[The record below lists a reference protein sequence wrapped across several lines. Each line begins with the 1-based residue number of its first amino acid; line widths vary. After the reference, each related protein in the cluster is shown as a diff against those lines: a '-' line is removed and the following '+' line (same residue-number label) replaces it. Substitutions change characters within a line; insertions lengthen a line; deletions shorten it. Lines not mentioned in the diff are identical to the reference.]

1 MSLHGEKLIKA
12 IKDNVSSINL
22 ELIRNEFQYIEDS
35 GKIENSADIICSLIS
50 IVGNYLVS
58 AENQKIPEE
67 FAIFDT
73 FCFLDFM
80 SEFLK
85 LSSYDLYKIDLQL
98 IKMLSFLL
106 INIKNKPWLYYIC
119 SNNLLNKII
128 SKDYSKYDDEFL
140 SYYVNFL
147 KSLSL
152 LLDETSITLFYI
164 EKNNSFPLIENIL
177 KLYNH
182 KDSMIRNVVRNTV
195 MNIFRVKN
203 AKIEEYFS
211 KLPSVLYFIKIIN
224 QIKDI
229 CFEIKEEIINQNT
242 KKISYLFDDL
252 YDEIIYIDD
261 LLNLKLERINYILI
275 NCFFYFFII
284 PILCGSICD
293 MNKKVSKSMAL
304 FILIFFFV
312 NMKNE
317 VFKNCL
323 FSLLFLDELN
333 QDMEQF
339 LNLEKDLKDFFINN
353 ININNE
359 QNQNNINNQISFSQF
374 FSEHYTYYFLLT
386 LIESNNIIYTKYGK
400 NYPQLNE
407 IMENGKGL
415 SNELIYEKKYSYD
428 EKVKKLHEIID
439 KYLDKE
445 DLINMKNYHE
455 YLSKATGLLIGISNK
470 ENFNN
475 KEKEDLIST
484 NSFLCQLKTVFN
496 AINNEK
502 EKKLLVKNK
511 IKQNLFDSINSQK
524 EEILLLFNILIFVVQ
539 NKEINISKILLKLAN
554 IKNVFENNKFEKKNF
569 KNIDINNPI
578 NEINKL
584 DLKISFTKDIF
595 TFNNYYFSVLDII
608 INEDNANNNLSENLS
623 FMLNKE
629 IYLLPITYQ
638 ILYQNIINF
647 SVDENYKPLIN
658 VSDKLRKN
666 IESKYKSILFCNN
679 SLFNNDP
686 KNRENC
692 YDILYEQWRIYKD
705 MNSKNLF
712 QIIKKNILSKLDVL
726 YLKKNIDN
734 NCDYNEGFEILNL
747 NNLNANKNNQFS
759 EILSSSKK
767 ENICFDSNLLIF
779 MLIYDLKTIFKKR
792 KSDNNI
798 NIPNKLMKNKFPLDL
813 SSYDFQIGE
822 KYNLEKFNSNEIYK
836 QQIHYKIL
844 TSDNT
849 KDKPFI
855 KCEIFFYR
863 SFIYFGL
870 KNQEDLDKILIFK
883 KIDIKLIEV
892 NKDYNQK
899 EVENC
904 IQIKL
909 DDGNDELILIK
920 FENKN
925 TRNNFKDL
933 INKKIMT
940 SSNDERLLFSQF
952 FEELIRK
959 YRINENN
966 NNLDEDDDF

>member
-211 KLPSVLYFIKIIN
+211 KLPSVLYFVKIIN

-359 QNQNNINNQISFSQF
+359 Q
-374 FSEHYTYYFLLT
+374 
-386 LIESNNIIYTKYGK
+386 
-400 NYPQLNE
+400 
-407 IMENGKGL
+407 
-415 SNELIYEKKYSYD
+415 
-428 EKVKKLHEIID
+428 
-439 KYLDKE
+439 
-445 DLINMKNYHE
+445 
-455 YLSKATGLLIGISNK
+455 
-470 ENFNN
+470 
-475 KEKEDLIST
+475 
-484 NSFLCQLKTVFN
+484 
-496 AINNEK
+496 
-502 EKKLLVKNK
+502 
-511 IKQNLFDSINSQK
+511 KQNK
-524 EEILLLFNILIFVVQ
+524 
-539 NKEINISKILLKLAN
+539 
-554 IKNVFENNKFEKKNF
+554 
-569 KNIDINNPI
+569 
-578 NEINKL
+578 
-584 DLKISFTKDIF
+584 
-595 TFNNYYFSVLDII
+595 
-608 INEDNANNNLSENLS
+608 
-623 FMLNKE
+623 
-629 IYLLPITYQ
+629 
-638 ILYQNIINF
+638 
-647 SVDENYKPLIN
+647 
-658 VSDKLRKN
+658 
-666 IESKYKSILFCNN
+666 
-679 SLFNNDP
+679 
-686 KNRENC
+686 
-692 YDILYEQWRIYKD
+692 
-705 MNSKNLF
+705 
-712 QIIKKNILSKLDVL
+712 
-726 YLKKNIDN
+726 
-734 NCDYNEGFEILNL
+734 
-747 NNLNANKNNQFS
+747 
-759 EILSSSKK
+759 
-767 ENICFDSNLLIF
+767 
-779 MLIYDLKTIFKKR
+779 
-792 KSDNNI
+792 
-798 NIPNKLMKNKFPLDL
+798 
-813 SSYDFQIGE
+813 
-822 KYNLEKFNSNEIYK
+822 
-836 QQIHYKIL
+836 
-844 TSDNT
+844 
-849 KDKPFI
+849 
-855 KCEIFFYR
+855 
-863 SFIYFGL
+863 
-870 KNQEDLDKILIFK
+870 
-883 KIDIKLIEV
+883 
-892 NKDYNQK
+892 
-899 EVENC
+899 
-904 IQIKL
+904 
-909 DDGNDELILIK
+909 
-920 FENKN
+920 
-925 TRNNFKDL
+925 
-933 INKKIMT
+933 
-940 SSNDERLLFSQF
+940 
-952 FEELIRK
+952 
-959 YRINENN
+959 
-966 NNLDEDDDF
+966 